1 SFNRRP
7 NKFKPRH
14 RAGFSISKSANR
26 YFLRYVQRNT
36 TIEPF
41 RSASLGIISMTFFC
55 DAIVNMAFDN
65 ALDTENTGWGYTRF
79 AETTA

>member
-1 SFNRRP
+1 MP
-7 NKFKPRH
+7 
-14 RAGFSISKSANR
+14 
-26 YFLRYVQRNT
+26 
-36 TIEPF
+36 
-41 RSASLGIISMTFFC
+41 FFC